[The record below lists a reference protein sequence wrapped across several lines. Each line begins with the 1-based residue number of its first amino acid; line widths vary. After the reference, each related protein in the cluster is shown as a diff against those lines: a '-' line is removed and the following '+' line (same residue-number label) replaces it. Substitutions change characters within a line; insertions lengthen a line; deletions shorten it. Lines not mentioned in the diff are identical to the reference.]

1 MTFQER
7 PSNGSRDAAEK
18 LVCPP
23 SKVRL
28 NVAWLRLTLQRT
40 QGVC

>member
-1 MTFQER
+1 MTLQES

-28 NVAWLRLTLQRT
+28 IVA
-40 QGVC
+40 